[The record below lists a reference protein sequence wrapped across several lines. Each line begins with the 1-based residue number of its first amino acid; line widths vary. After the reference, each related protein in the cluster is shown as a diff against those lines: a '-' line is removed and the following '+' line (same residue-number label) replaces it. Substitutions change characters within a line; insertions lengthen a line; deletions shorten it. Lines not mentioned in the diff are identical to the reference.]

1 MKKIILV
8 ILLLL
13 STNVFASEYMFNVLE
28 PFGSLNGFLAGFI
41 VIMQYIIIYVTGIS
55 IIYSALEMVSNP
67 DIPKLLIN
75 FIGSAFKII
84 LVLEFPKIIVSVV
97 NGFSAGGKTVTNNFG
112 SATSQ
117 ISALAGSRGF
127 KALIDFLSAIN
138 IAVIIVFLALAI
150 LVFMW
155 SAMNY
160 VTNQDISGLIKHFI
174 IGFLFIMLALAL
186 NDMSM
191 LSLKT
196 RIDGTEIP
204 LKSIDIIKVST
215 I

>member
-55 IIYSALEMVSNP
+55 IIYSALEMV
-67 DIPKLLIN
+67 PKLLIN

-117 ISALAGSRGF
+117 IGALAGSRGF

-138 IAVIIVFLALAI
+138 IAVIVVFLALAI

>member
-75 FIGSAFKII
+75 FIGSA
-84 LVLEFPKIIVSVV
+84 L
-97 NGFSAGGKTVTNNFG
+97 
-112 SATSQ
+112 
-117 ISALAGSRGF
+117 
-127 KALIDFLSAIN
+127 
-138 IAVIIVFLALAI
+138 
-150 LVFMW
+150 
-155 SAMNY
+155 Y
-160 VTNQDISGLIKHFI
+160 
-174 IGFLFIMLALAL
+174 
-186 NDMSM
+186 
-191 LSLKT
+191 
-196 RIDGTEIP
+196 
-204 LKSIDIIKVST
+204 
-215 I
+215 